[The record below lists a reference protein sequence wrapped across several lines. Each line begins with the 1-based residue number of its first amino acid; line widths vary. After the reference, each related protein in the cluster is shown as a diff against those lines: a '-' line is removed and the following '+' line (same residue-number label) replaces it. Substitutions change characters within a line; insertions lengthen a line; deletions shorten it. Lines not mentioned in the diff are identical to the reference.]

1 MAVIQHKP
9 HKPPLQNQ
17 NTMETTFTNYT
28 SQDISFNSTAVCIQE
43 VLKSGPI
50 VTK

>member
-1 MAVIQHKP
+1 MA
-9 HKPPLQNQ
+9 LQNQ
-17 NTMETTFTNYT
+17 NTMETTFTNST
-28 SQDISFNSTAVCIQE
+28 SQDISFNSTAVCIKE